1 MFGVR
6 SGAYLKDASFGKDP
20 ALLTNIR
27 LGWKGLSR
35 AKVNMFLKLDL
46 GVKDINFSFFS
57 TAVAAVRKLEG
68 FPAC

>member
-6 SGAYLKDASFGKDP
+6 SGAYLKDGSFGKAP

-27 LGWKGLSR
+27 LGWKGLSGT
-35 AKVNMFLKLDL
+35 KVKRFITLGL

-57 TAVAAVRKLEG
+57 TKVAAVKKLEC